1 MAKQGMR
8 GPPGEK
14 KGAGTARNMYAVAHS
29 EGTAKFSIEAKGAK
43 LVASKEEETVSRPNE
58 EFFPKGAIAFFASML
73 IGFGLIWLGMYLLM
87 VHRH

>member
-1 MAKQGMR
+1 MLWHVPELSRKLR
-8 GPPGEK
+8 
-14 KGAGTARNMYAVAHS
+14 
-29 EGTAKFSIEAKGAK
+29 IEAKGAK
-43 LVASKEEETVSRPNE
+43 RVASKEEERVSRPNE